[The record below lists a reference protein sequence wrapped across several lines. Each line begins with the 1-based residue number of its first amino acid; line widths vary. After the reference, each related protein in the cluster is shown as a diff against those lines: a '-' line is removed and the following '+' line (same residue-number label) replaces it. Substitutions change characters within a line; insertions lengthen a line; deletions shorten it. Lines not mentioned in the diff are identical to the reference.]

1 MDLGTFMAAT
11 RRIESGSFE
20 GNYGAIGVPVRG
32 DRARGAYQI
41 MGNNWSSWA
50 KAAGLPGANWRDRYA
65 QDRVAAYWM
74 TEYFKRYGNWELVA
88 AAWYGGGGY
97 ANRLAARGYSGPQD
111 IPSADIRRYVQ
122 KVRGFLQEAEG
133 QNWQAPSGFESNLVR
148 NNGWI
153 FPVAGQTEWSAGD
166 YGVKHR
172 LGNYLHNAIDIFAEA
187 GTPIVSP
194 VAGKVIG
201 AGSGAKKGGNWV
213 KVQGDDGLTYYFAH
227 MKSMPVVFAGDRINA
242 GAHLGF
248 VGATGSAQGTKP
260 HLHFTIKRDGKYL
273 NPASFLSAANVGGGA
288 FNPDSIPRQRSKQ
301 MGPML
306 SRFVE
311 QMSNAIAGG
320 ERKDPRTLGIEDDG
334 EIVERTEDE
343 ATQEIDEVQL
353 QSPQRSVSDEIG
365 VV

>member
-11 RRIESGSFE
+11 RRIESGSFN
-20 GNYGAIGVPVRG
+20 GNYSAIGVPVRG

-41 MGNNWSSWA
+41 MGRNWPSWSR
-50 KAAGLPGANWRDRYA
+50 AAGLPGADWRDRYA

-97 ANRLAARGYSGPQD
+97 ANRLAARGYSGPDD
-111 IPSADIRRYVQ
+111 IPSSDIRRYVQ
-122 KVRGFLQEAEG
+122 KVRGFLQEAS
-133 QNWQAPSGFESNLVR
+133 QQKWPVPSGFDQQLGR
-148 NNGWI
+148 NSGWI
-153 FPVAGQTEWSAGD
+153 FPVAGKTEWSAGD

-227 MKSMPVVFAGDRINA
+227 MKEIPVVFAGDRINA

-248 VGATGSAQGTKP
+248 VGATGSAQGTQP
-260 HLHFTIKRDGKYL
+260 HLHFTIKRDGKYM

-288 FNPDSIPRQRSKQ
+288 FNPDAVPKQKRQA
-301 MGPML
+301 MAPML
-306 SRFVE
+306 GSFVE
-311 QMSNAIAGG
+311 KMANAVAGG
-320 ERKDPRTLGIEDDG
+320 ERVDPRTLGMTEEG
-334 EIVERTEDE
+334 EILEVAEDE
-343 ATQEIDEVQL
+343 ATKEVDTLQL
-353 QSPQRSVSDEIG
+353 ETPQRSVTDEIG
-365 VV
+365 AV